1 MNESQKSQN
10 INFIVFF
17 FSDVTGI
24 EMPDKK
30 INLTLGVWVKDL
42 SESLG
47 KLIGQVCYWNYN
59 FYLNLLC
66 SYFIYIFFIS

>member
-1 MNESQKSQN
+1 
-10 INFIVFF
+10 
-17 FSDVTGI
+17 
-24 EMPDKK
+24 MPDKK